1 MFKLNQENRPLHI
14 RISLLML
21 LDAVFVIAASFL
33 ALVSR
38 LEINFDWYYW
48 EQYLPIMGW
57 DILICIGIFYA
68 FRLYHSLW
76 QFASMVEFRKIIT
89 AIICCFFVRYLLF
102 RFIMQIL
109 LPRSWYFLDSL
120 ILMALVGGARFA
132 YRNVRSLRNRYLF
145 KMSHGDI
152 SHIMIVGGGEAGNV
166 LLREILLSQFI
177 DKKVECFIDDDP
189 QKVGR
194 YMNGVPIVG
203 TRHDIIE
210 MVKKYHITEIY
221 IAIPSASRKQRSEI
235 VEICNQTGC
244 KLKIL
249 PGIYQLIN
257 GEVSIAKLRDV
268 EIEDLL
274 GREPIKVNLEQ
285 IARYVCN
292 KTILITGGG
301 GTIGSE
307 LSRQVAANHPKRLI
321 IVDIYE
327 NNAYDIQQELKQK
340 YPDLDLVVRI
350 ASIRD
355 GHKIDCLFDEFRPEV
370 VYHAAAHKHVPLM
383 EDSPNEAIKNNVF
396 GTLNVVRAAD
406 KYHVKRFVQIST
418 DKAVNP
424 TNIMGATKRLCEMII
439 QAYDHRSETEFVAVR
454 FGNVLGSNGSVI
466 PLFKKQI
473 AAGGPVTVTHKDIIR
488 YFMTIS
494 EAVSLVIQAGIYA
507 KGGEIFILDMGKPM
521 KIDDL
526 ARNLIKLSGYTP
538 DVDIKIEY
546 TGLRPG
552 EKLYEELL
560 MSEEGLKKTEN
571 DSIFIG
577 HPLEFDEEAFLDQ
590 LDALKQLAYQ
600 ENGDIKE
607 KVQELVP
614 TYHPYHETKTA

>member
-166 LLREILLSQFI
+166 LLREILLSQLI